1 MSRRRRN
8 VEALVSRAAG
18 RNPGLHVLGMSATP
32 VVNNLEEGKSLVE
45 LVTGVAHDD
54 LETRATVPN
63 CMRLHQRLATL
74 GTRWMPRY
82 DTGFEQVDCPVDCS
96 EYLPEIRAL
105 PRGPGSPLALE
116 QILTRARLPAIL
128 GQIRRKTLIYTPYI
142 RGIDRTL
149 REAIEAE
156 GWKVGFYSGDDKS
169 GLDGF
174 LDGDVDVLIGTGAIA
189 TGVDGLQRVCSRL
202 IVAVLP
208 WTAAEFEQLKGRV
221 YRQGQGEPVTMVIP
235 VTHATVDG
243 VRWSWCESKLRRL
256 RFKKSIADAAVDG
269 VVPEGHLRTEAQAYR
284 DVMAWL
290 DRLDA
295 GKVEVIARAKVDA
308 PVDDPDPAG
317 ATRRRRRLGEF
328 SAMNGSWNG
337 GSSAATHGR
346 LASDPAEWERYHA
359 LFREARADWALVPCE
374 EMIRWCRQR
383 AGYVIGDFG
392 CGEAGLAAAVSDRH
406 TVHSFDH
413 VAANEDVV
421 ACDMARVPLGD
432 ATLDL
437 AVFSLSLMGS
447 NFADYIREAHRTL
460 KIDGE
465 LHVIEASSRFGDR
478 DRFARSLG
486 EFGFDVV
493 GVEDRW
499 KFTHIRALKGGRPP
513 RREARLEF

>member
-1 MSRRRRN
+1 
-8 VEALVSRAAG
+8 
-18 RNPGLHVLGMSATP
+18 MSATP
-32 VVNNLEEGKSLVE
+32 VINNLEEGKSLVE
-45 LVTGVAHDD
+45 PVTGVAHDD

-82 DTGFEQVDCPVDCS
+82 DTSFEQVDCPVDCS
-96 EYLPEIRAL
+96 GYLAEIRAL
-105 PRGPGSPLALE
+105 GRGPGSPLALE

-128 GQIRRKTLIYTPYI
+128 GQIRRKTLIYTHYI

-208 WTAAEFEQLKGRV
+208 WTAAE
-221 YRQGQGEPVTMVIP
+221 
-235 VTHATVDG
+235 
-243 VRWSWCESKLRRL
+243 
-256 RFKKSIADAAVDG
+256 
-269 VVPEGHLRTEAQAYR
+269 
-284 DVMAWL
+284 
-290 DRLDA
+290 
-295 GKVEVIARAKVDA
+295 
-308 PVDDPDPAG
+308 
-317 ATRRRRRLGEF
+317 
-328 SAMNGSWNG
+328 
-337 GSSAATHGR
+337 
-346 LASDPAEWERYHA
+346 AEWERYHA
-359 LFREARADWALVPCE
+359 LFREARADWAVVPCE

-383 AGYVIGDFG
+383 SGYVIGDFG

-413 VAANEDVV
+413 VAANGGVV

-432 ATLDL
+432 AALDL
-437 AVFSLSLMGS
+437 AVFSLSLVGS

-460 KIDGE
+460 RIDGE

-486 EFGFDVV
+486 AFGFDVV

-499 KFTHIRALKGGRPP
+499 KFTHIRTLKGERRP
-513 RREARLEF
+513 REEARLEF